1 MDYDAIVIG
10 AGSGGLSAGGILA
23 SRGLKTLIIEKSN
36 NVGGCA
42 SSFAADGYQ
51 FDVGA
56 CIIEVPWVHDWFYER
71 TGRRREDYVRFI
83 RNDPLYELVDMM
95 DGNRYLMPAS
105 FEGVAGLISRF
116 SPRDAES
123 FLKFCRKQGAVM
135 DRFSE
140 VMMQTPQ
147 GRIRDMLRLFTKYP
161 RILGSMKY
169 IMSPYS
175 KLMEDLFEHP
185 FTRRLLGTPA
195 VIGGLPPSLQ
205 SGFMFWQCYAEHVGM
220 YYPEGGMGAVP
231 RGMAIVFG
239 EFGGELMME
248 SEVKRV
254 IVKKGKVKGVVLTDG
269 TIITAKVIVS
279 NANSKT
285 LYERMIGEPDVP
297 KAVIKGLKSYEF
309 SPSCAVGYLGLDYKI
324 DLKAQHMMVLADSR
338 LLELF
343 WSKMFDEGIALGES
357 VGLISSPTF
366 VDPTLAP
373 AGHSVLTFITMAP
386 RHLKGGRWNDIK
398 WDYLEKGINMVDNL
412 YLPGIKDHVT
422 FKTIATPEDFENR
435 INLLNGSIYAYSMS
449 IMSQMLFRPSNR
461 SRCIKGLYLCG
472 ASTHMGSVPGAVAS
486 GIMTA
491 DLALNELEKVV

>member
-1 MDYDAIVIG
+1 MDYDVIVIG
-10 AGSGGLSAGGILA
+10 AGSGGLSAGGVLA
-23 SRGLKTLIIEKSN
+23 SQGLKTLIIEKSN
-36 NVGGCA
+36 NAGGCA
-42 SSFAADGYQ
+42 SSFTANGYQ

-71 TGRRREDYVRFI
+71 IGRRREDYVKFI
-83 RNDPLYELVDMM
+83 ENDPLYELVDTT

-105 FEGVAGLISRF
+105 FEGVAELISRC

-123 FLKFCRKQGAVM
+123 FLKFCRKQGSIM

-147 GRIRDMLRLFTKYP
+147 GRISDMIKLFVKYP

-205 SGFMFWQCYAEHVGM
+205 SGFMFWQCYAEHEGM

-231 RGMAIVFG
+231 RGMATAFR
-239 EFGGELMME
+239 EFSGELMLE

-254 IVKKGKVKGVVLTDG
+254 LVEKGRARGVVLTDG
-269 TIITAKVIVS
+269 TVIASKAVVS

-297 KAVIKGLKSYEF
+297 KAVIKGLNSYGF
-309 SPSCAVGYLGLDYKI
+309 SPSCAVGYLGLDCEL
-324 DLKAQHMMVLADSR
+324 DLRAQHMMVLADSR

-343 WSKMFDEGIALGES
+343 WSKMFDEGIAPGES
-357 VGLISSPTF
+357 VGLISSPTY
-366 VDPTLAP
+366 VDPALAP
-373 AGHSVLTFITMAP
+373 EGHSVLTFITMAP
-386 RHLKGGRWNDIK
+386 RHLKGLRWNDIK
-398 WDYLEKGINMVDNL
+398 WDYLEKGINMVDSF
-412 YLPGIKDHVT
+412 YIPGIKDHIT
-422 FKTIATPEDFENR
+422 FKTIATPEDFEKR

-449 IMSQMLFRPSNR
+449 IMSQMLFRPGNR
-461 SRCIKGLYLCG
+461 SRCIRGLYLCG

-491 DLALNELEKVV
+491 DLALNEFGKAA